1 MSASATSLLN
11 DSVLVVM
18 DIQTGLTASMP
29 MKVLARLQRNTTLL
43 LRAAAALGV
52 SVLASEQSRETMGD
66 LEPDVVRL
74 LPKDA
79 RRYQRTG
86 FSLMGSD
93 SFKSDLAASGK
104 RQAVLCGMEAH
115 ICVLQTALDLVRAGY
130 ETFLVSDAVCSR
142 QRESYE
148 IALARLREGG
158 VVITDAESVLYEW
171 LGDGSHPQLKTLQA
185 LIR

>member
-1 MSASATSLLN
+1 M
-11 DSVLVVM
+11 
-18 DIQTGLTASMP
+18 
-29 MKVLARLQRNTTLL
+29 
-43 LRAAAALGV
+43 
-52 SVLASEQSRETMGD
+52 
-66 LEPDVVRL
+66 
-74 LPKDA
+74 
-79 RRYQRTG
+79 
-86 FSLMGSD
+86 
-93 SFKSDLAASGK
+93 
-104 RQAVLCGMEAH
+104 
-115 ICVLQTALDLVRAGY
+115 RAGY